1 MNMNEKTDQAVDA
14 CHKPRIDRL
23 HSGALPEAILAITG
37 EYGVGASPAALCAE
51 IGRCLHRIRM
61 AAFGM
66 FTFLAPGS
74 T

>member
-1 MNMNEKTDQAVDA
+1 MNMNGKTDQAADA
-14 CHKPRIDRL
+14 IHKPRIGWL
-23 HSGALPEAILAITG
+23 HSGAQPEAILVITG
-37 EYGVGASPAALCAE
+37 EYNVATFPAALCAE
-51 IGRCLHRIRM
+51 IGRCLRRIRM

>member
-1 MNMNEKTDQAVDA
+1 MIMNGKTDQAAGA
-14 CHKPRIDRL
+14 CHEPRIGWR
-23 HSGALPEAILAITG
+23 HSGAQPEAILAITG